1 MCGVSLQ
8 NLWRDL
14 YGEISPQQK
23 AFQTEAELRL
33 TGLMTSPEPEV
44 AKTKLGQYLQEAKKL
59 RKQKQ
64 YKDALVI
71 VLVSS
76 EYFWRQHQSTKAAGL
91 LLEAADLF
99 YLEER
104 IESSQRCLRMAFD
117 LVVQTPQSNWWEKE
131 MTGTIFLFTACL
143 TLIDDT
149 DNLNH
154 QLNMLRTTLSKKQQ
168 ERLGREDGYRVAIAF
183 RRVITRNSQ
192 VPIDDL
198 DTKTTLRSRSEYATL
213 SDYLQGLSERYVII
227 RDGVIAL
234 RREAHQE
241 EV

>member
-1 MCGVSLQ
+1 
-8 NLWRDL
+8 
-14 YGEISPQQK
+14 
-23 AFQTEAELRL
+23 
-33 TGLMTSPEPEV
+33 MTSPEPEV
-44 AKTKLGQYLQEAKKL
+44 AKAKLGQYLQEAKKL

-76 EYFWRQHQSTKAAGL
+76 EYFWRQHQFTKAAGL

-99 YLEER
+99 YLEQR
-104 IESSQRCLRMAFD
+104 IESSQRCLRMALN
-117 LVVQTPQSNWWEKE
+117 LVAQTPQSYWWEKE
-131 MTGTIFLFTACL
+131 MTGQIFLLTACL
-143 TLIDDT
+143 TIIEDAN
-149 DNLNH
+149 NLSH
-154 QLNMLRTTLSKKQQ
+154 QLNAFRMTLSKRQQ

-183 RRVITRNSQ
+183 RRAITRNSL

-213 SDYLQGLSERYVII
+213 SEYLQGLSERYVII
-227 RDGVIAL
+227 WDGNIAL

-241 EV
+241 DV

>member
-1 MCGVSLQ
+1 
-8 NLWRDL
+8 
-14 YGEISPQQK
+14 
-23 AFQTEAELRL
+23 
-33 TGLMTSPEPEV
+33 MTSPEPEV

-59 RKQKQ
+59 RNQKR

-76 EYFWRQHQSTKAAGL
+76 EFFWRQHQSTKAAGL

-104 IESSQRCLRMAFD
+104 IENSLRCLRMALD
-117 LVVQTPQSNWWEKE
+117 LVAQTPQSNWWEKE
-131 MTGTIFLFTACL
+131 MAGTIFLLAACL

-149 DNLNH
+149 DNLSQ
-154 QLNMLRTTLSKKQQ
+154 QLNTFRTTLSKKQQ
-168 ERLGREDGYRVAIAF
+168 ERLGREDGYRVAIAL
-183 RRVITRNSQ
+183 RRVIARNSI

-198 DTKTTLRSRSEYATL
+198 DVKTTLRSRSEYTTL
-213 SDYLQGLSERYVII
+213 SEYLQGLSERYVII
-227 RDGVIAL
+227 KDGVIAL

-241 EV
+241 DV